1 VALASNIDATGRR
14 IRLIAGI
21 VLTLFAC
28 LTLLAGALPRGS
40 TPLAIVGGLALAA
53 GAFLI
58 FEARAGWCAVRAL
71 GFKTPR

>member
-1 VALASNIDATGRR
+1 MALVSNIDASGRR
-14 IRLIAGI
+14 LRLVAGI

-28 LTLLAGALPRGS
+28 LLLLAGALPRDS
-40 TPLAIVGGLALAA
+40 TPLAITGGVALAA

-71 GFKTPR
+71 GIKTPR